1 MDILFY
7 HPTFD
12 TAYWIKAL
20 SSALPGARVREWK
33 RGDNEHADY
42 ALVWH
47 PPVEMLQGRK
57 LKAVFALGAGVDSIL
72 SKLKAHPEMLPE
84 DIPLFRLEDTG
95 MGQQMQEY
103 AVSQVLHWFRRFDD
117 YQAFKQ
123 RAHWEPLPE
132 YHREDFTI
140 GILGAGVLGSKV
152 AEALAPWGFPLRCWS
167 RSRKDYPGVESFAG
181 TDELPAFLK
190 GTRVL
195 INLLP
200 NTAETVG
207 IINEALLNQLVD
219 QSYLMNLA
227 RGVHVVEGD
236 LLKALDSGKLK
247 GAMLD
252 VYSREPLPAESPL
265 WAHPRVAMTPHVAA
279 VTRPQKRWRIS
290 PIPSAK
296 WKRVTRSPVR
306 STDSAATER
315 NPAFAGFLLIFAA
328 DNCYPLEKPQRRERC
343 IPLTCICT
351 PSPAPTRIATSMII
365 SPRRSLKASSCS
377 RSPIMART
385 WRMRRTTG
393 IL

>member
-1 MDILFY
+1 MEIIFY

-12 TAYWIKAL
+12 TQYWICELEKQ
-20 SSALPGARVREWK
+20 LPGARVREWK
-33 RGDNEHADY
+33 AGDNRPADY

-47 PPVEMLQGRK
+47 PPVEMLQGRA

-72 SKLKAHPEMLPE
+72 SKLRDHPDMLPLS
-84 DIPLFRLEDTG
+84 IPLFRLEDTG
-95 MGQQMQEY
+95 MGRQMQEY

-117 YQAFKQ
+117 YQALKQ
-123 RAHWEPLPE
+123 QSRWEPLPE
-132 YHREDFTI
+132 YPREAFTV

-207 IINEALLNQLVD
+207 IINEGLLNQLDD

-227 RGVHVVEGD
+227 RGVHLVEPD

-252 VYSREPLPAESPL
+252 VYSREPLPEESPL
-265 WAHPRVAMTPHVAA
+265 WRHPRVAMTPHVAA
-279 VTRPQKRWRIS
+279 VTRPAEAVAYIS
-290 PIPSAK
+290 HTIGEIEKGNP
-296 WKRVTRSPVR
+296 VTGQVDR
-306 STDSAATER
+306 
-315 NPAFAGFLLIFAA
+315 
-328 DNCYPLEKPQRRERC
+328 QR
-343 IPLTCICT
+343 
-351 PSPAPTRIATSMII
+351 
-365 SPRRSLKASSCS
+365 
-377 RSPIMART
+377 
-385 WRMRRTTG
+385 G
-393 IL
+393 Y

>member
-12 TAYWIKAL
+12 TAYWIEAL
-20 SSALPGARVREWK
+20 SAALPGARVREWK

-84 DIPLFRLEDTG
+84 EIPLFRLEDTG

-123 RAHWEPLPE
+123 QAHWEPLPD
-132 YHREDFTI
+132 YRREDFTI

-181 TDELPAFLK
+181 TDELPAFLS

-227 RGVHVVEGD
+227 RGVHLVEPD

-252 VYSREPLPAESPL
+252 VYSREPLPEESPL
-265 WAHPRVAMTPHVAA
+265 WRQPRVAMTPHVAA
-279 VTRPQKRWRIS
+279 VTRPAEAVAYIS
-290 PIPSAK
+290 HTIGEIEKGNP
-296 WKRVTRSPVR
+296 VTGQVDR
-306 STDSAATER
+306 
-315 NPAFAGFLLIFAA
+315 
-328 DNCYPLEKPQRRERC
+328 QR
-343 IPLTCICT
+343 
-351 PSPAPTRIATSMII
+351 
-365 SPRRSLKASSCS
+365 
-377 RSPIMART
+377 
-385 WRMRRTTG
+385 G
-393 IL
+393 Y